1 MFLKLISLA
10 ENDINQISKNN
21 QIPTRT
27 DYVKKTEVDRLTLY
41 TFDGPFQLVHG
52 DAANSEF
59 LGKSAI
65 IPPYVP
71 LAVDL
76 YSSKV
81 YVYPMQS
88 NITDNAEI
96 KSVSWRNEKQKKKSM
111 QLQVDNEFQQVK
123 IKDLND
129 KYNFEMFSIGVRE
142 GKAFAAEQKI
152 TELKSRIA
160 KLSAL
165 TTKVPSTTIILQS
178 AENMNNGNSKK
189 YGITPD
195 KIEQKSLSS
204 EKCKIL
210 FNFHRIERS
219 KTTTNRLD
227 RYDKKNMPLKN
238 KTYVKI

>member
-1 MFLKLISLA
+1 
-10 ENDINQISKNN
+10 
-21 QIPTRT
+21 
-27 DYVKKTEVDRLTLY
+27 
-41 TFDGPFQLVHG
+41 
-52 DAANSEF
+52 
-59 LGKSAI
+59 
-65 IPPYVP
+65 
-71 LAVDL
+71 
-76 YSSKV
+76 
-81 YVYPMQS
+81 
-88 NITDNAEI
+88 
-96 KSVSWRNEKQKKKSM
+96 M